1 MYDYSDLL
9 EGEYRSRAF
18 PIESTSN
25 RRNPQ
30 SANAFGRGFMED
42 RASAYKGTKTGRGR
56 KKGDN
61 NVGMAII
68 IALEDC

>member
-1 MYDYSDLL
+1 MLL
-9 EGEYRSRAF
+9 GEALWKIVPVHTKVQRREGE
-18 PIESTSN
+18 
-25 RRNPQ
+25 
-30 SANAFGRGFMED
+30 G
-42 RASAYKGTKTGRGR
+42 GR